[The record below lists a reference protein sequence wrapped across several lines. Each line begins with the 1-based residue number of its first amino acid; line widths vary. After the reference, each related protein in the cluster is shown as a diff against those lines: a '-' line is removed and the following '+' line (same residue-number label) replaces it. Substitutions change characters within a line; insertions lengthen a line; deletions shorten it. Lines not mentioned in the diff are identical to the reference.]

1 MTEADIYPLIKH
13 LAGGQV
19 YPYVAPQ
26 KTDGSGPA
34 ISPPWVVFILPSSM
48 TDDVLDGQ
56 AATASMLQ
64 IDVYARTIDEA
75 RAIRREVRALI
86 KPLSPVQ
93 MNENTDFEPD
103 TSLFRALLEVQVWE

>member
-1 MTEADIYPLIKH
+1 MIEADVYPLIKH

-19 YPYVAPQ
+19 YPYIAPQ
-26 KTDGSGPA
+26 KPDGSGPA
-34 ISPPWVVFILPSSM
+34 ISPPWVVFSLPSDV
-48 TDDVLDGQ
+48 TDDVIDGQ

-64 IDVYARTIDEA
+64 IDVYAQTIDEA
-75 RAIRREVRALI
+75 RAIRQEVRTLI

-93 MNENTDFEPD
+93 MNEITNFESD

>member
-1 MTEADIYPLIKH
+1 MTEADVYPLIKH
-13 LAGGQV
+13 LASGQV
-19 YPYVAPQ
+19 YPYIAPQ
-26 KTDGSGPA
+26 KQDGSGPA
-34 ISPPWVVFILPSSM
+34 ILPPWVVFSLPSNV

-86 KPLSPVQ
+86 APLSPVQ
-93 MNENTDFEPD
+93 MNEITGFESD
-103 TSLFRALLEVQVWE
+103 TSLYRALLEVQVWE